1 MSENY
6 SASCYT
12 SSSECALD
20 TCDAQ
25 TRKERTG
32 KLAAV
37 ALGTALLLSLIGA
50 FNLDRDVKLVTNDEV
65 PYINQR
71 IQNIAPNYV
80 AAVNKTRV
88 DRGM

>member
-6 SASCYT
+6 SET
-12 SSSECALD
+12 CAIN

-25 TRKERTG
+25 TSKDRTG

-50 FNLDRDVKLVTNDEV
+50 FNLDRDVKIVTNDQV

-71 IQNIAPNYV
+71 IQNVAPDYV
-80 AAVNKTRV
+80 AAVNKNRIE
-88 DRGM
+88 RGM

>member
-6 SASCYT
+6 SESCYT
-12 SSSECALD
+12 QSNECATN

-50 FNLDRDVKLVTNDEV
+50 FNLDRDVKLVTNDQV

-71 IQNIAPNYV
+71 IQNITPSYV
-80 AAVNKTRV
+80 AAVNKMRTEK
-88 DRGM
+88 GM

>member
-1 MSENY
+1 MSEKY
-6 SASCYT
+6 SESCYT
-12 SSSECALD
+12 STNECAVN

-50 FNLDRDVKLVTNDEV
+50 FNLDRDVKLVTNVQV
-65 PYINQR
+65 PYIEQR
-71 IQNIAPNYV
+71 VDNIAPAYV
-80 AAVNKTRV
+80 AAVRKNRA
-88 DRGM
+88 DMGM

>member
-6 SASCYT
+6 SESCYT
-12 SSSECALD
+12 SSNECAIN
-20 TCDAQ
+20 TCDAE

-71 IQNIAPNYV
+71 IENIAPSYV
-80 AAVNKTRV
+80 AAVNKIRTEK
-88 DRGM
+88 GM